1 MGWGWMGWNGSGSR
15 GGRGVGLGV
24 RTALQLASVR
34 RSVGASVLY
43 STQYLYF
50 YGVLVQYCRSS
61 GNAWRGGRAAC
72 EAEAR
77 QGKG

>member
-1 MGWGWMGWNGSGSR
+1 
-15 GGRGVGLGV
+15 VGLGV

-34 RSVGASVLY
+34 RSVGASILY
-43 STQYLYF
+43 LYLYLYF
-50 YGVLVQYCRSS
+50 YGVLVQDSRSS